1 MHPHPG
7 FPVFA
12 RLDDVCGYCQGF
24 GTELPLPGSPEDLAL
39 HAKEEK
45 IRLREARLREAE
57 SLYPT
62 ASSCRRVAA
71 IAAVALIAAAATL
84 RWQRGR

>member
-24 GTELPLPGSPEDLAL
+24 GAELPLPGSAADLAL

-45 IRLREARLREAE
+45 IRLQEARQREAQ

-62 ASSCRRVAA
+62 ASSCRCFAA
-71 IAAVALIAAAATL
+71 MAAVTIIAAAAV